1 MDKEKAPVEAE
12 DNDPAD
18 EEDEKEIRRYVQLMF
33 SVIRNLSG
41 NITREEV
48 TQIII
53 LNRRLIIAAMELME
67 LKKNVT
73 NLVNVLTVEELQNK
87 YSALNWTE
95 YIRSKTFGL
104 INVTNN
110 TAVNVMEISYLST
123 VNEILLDTD
132 PLIISKYQT
141 LKVIY
146 DHMGRVNRSFR
157 NLKLKMANSGAVPAI
172 PRWKMCV
179 EEIVQDF
186 GMGISYVYVKDYGT
200 EELRNFS
207 IDIVTRLK
215 EQFDIFISKSN
226 WFDNETLIKA
236 KEKLNAVV
244 NQIAY
249 SEELRNES
257 YVESYYKGLNF
268 DNMSYFDSILQ
279 LRKLNHIRNVENFL
293 DEDHSETSNQLQFVE
308 VTVVNGFYIPFSNSI
323 QIPLGILQSKF
334 IDVEGPLYL
343 NYGSLGFTIAHEFT
357 HAFDDF
363 GRQFDYKGNVAN
375 WYSDRAT
382 ELNKEKEKCIIDQ
395 FNAYVEPET
404 KLHVS
409 WRNLEL
415 KRRWLMICF
424 VCS

>member
-1 MDKEKAPVEAE
+1 MEKETVSVEGNE
-12 DNDPAD
+12 DDPAN
-18 EEDEKEIRRYVQLMF
+18 EEDEKEIRRYAQLIF
-33 SVIRNLSG
+33 SVIRSLQG

-48 TQIII
+48 TQIIL

-73 NLVNVLTVEELQNK
+73 NLVNVMTVEELQNK
-87 YSALNWTE
+87 FSALNWTE
-95 YIRSKTFGL
+95 YIRAKTFGL
-104 INVTNN
+104 INVTDSLS
-110 TAVNVMEISYLST
+110 VNVMEISYLT
-123 VNEILLDTD
+123 TINEILLDTD

-146 DHMGRVNRSFR
+146 DHMERVNRAFR
-157 NLKLKMANSGAVPAI
+157 NMKLNMANSGAAPAI
-172 PRWKMCV
+172 PRWKMCID
-179 EEIVQDF
+179 EIVEDF
-186 GMGISYVYVKDYGT
+186 GMGISYLFVKDYGT
-200 EELRNFS
+200 DELRSFS
-207 IDIVTRLK
+207 VDIVTRLK
-215 EQFDIFISKSN
+215 EQFDVLISKSN
-226 WFDNETLIKA
+226 WFDNETLVKA

-249 SEELRNES
+249 SDELRNES

-293 DEDHSETSNQLQFVE
+293 EEDHSETSNQLQFVE

-382 ELNKEKEKCIIDQ
+382 ELNQEKEKCMIDQ
-395 FNAYVEPET
+395 FNSYVEPET
-404 KLHVS
+404 QLLV
-409 WRNLEL
+409 RG
-415 KRRWLMICF
+415 RI
-424 VCS
+424 